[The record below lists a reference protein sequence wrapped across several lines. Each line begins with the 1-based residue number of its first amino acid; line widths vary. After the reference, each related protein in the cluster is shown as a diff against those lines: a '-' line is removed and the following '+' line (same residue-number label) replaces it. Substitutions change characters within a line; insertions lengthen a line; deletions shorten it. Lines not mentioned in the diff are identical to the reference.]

1 MNIETKE
8 PAPSADKI
16 ERKVFTDPETGIE
29 QIELEKNGETS
40 EIFLRAPDGKM
51 LSYINLEK
59 ISALADTERDL
70 ELMGV
75 EISPSIIDLID
86 KDRTKYYIR
95 FLEKG
100 RGN

>member
-40 EIFLRAPDGKM
+40 EIFLRAPDGK
-51 LSYINLEK
+51 IFILEWPEPPP
-59 ISALADTERDL
+59 AP
-70 ELMGV
+70 
-75 EISPSIIDLID
+75 SP
-86 KDRTKYYIR
+86 
-95 FLEKG
+95 G
-100 RGN
+100 P